1 MSGVKDRAL
10 EFTLPFPSVLPAPAE
25 SAAPSPSASPA
36 PSPSASPAPSPSA
49 SASVAPS
56 PTPALPAEEEM
67 RQETAAPVQVVQ
79 IDSLTAFGLGCASML
94 LVLLLAAGATALVRR
109 LRRSRMCGRTVELE
123 PPAPTPVPRG
133 AWTLCV
139 GRVHEQGAR
148 KYQQDSFALSAEST
162 WQERGL
168 LAVVADGMGG
178 LSDGDLV
185 SQTAAAAMQ
194 EAFLTVQ
201 GTPEQ
206 VLLQCLARANAAVN
220 RLLGPEGLGRSGTTL
235 LAGLIREGRL
245 SLLSV
250 GDSRAALL
258 RDGALLPLNREHVYR
273 EELALDAVNG
283 AGSVQAAWTHP
294 QAGGLTSYLGMGRL
308 RYIDLPAQPLEL
320 RAGDRLL
327 LMSDGVYNALTPEEI
342 RAALALP
349 AEAAADALRSAIQ
362 EKNYPTQDNY
372 TAILLEMRPAAE
384 AGA

>member
-36 PSPSASPAPSPSA
+36 PSPSVSPAPSPAA
-49 SASVAPS
+49 SPSVAPS

-109 LRRSRMCGRTVELE
+109 LRRSRRARMCGRTVELE

-148 KYQQDSFALSAEST
+148 KCQQDRFALSAEST

-283 AGSVQAAWTHP
+283 ALKELMEDGTIQSIIDKYIPADAGS
-294 QAGGLTSYLGMGRL
+294 
-308 RYIDLPAQPLEL
+308 
-320 RAGDRLL
+320 
-327 LMSDGVYNALTPEEI
+327 
-342 RAALALP
+342 
-349 AEAAADALRSAIQ
+349 AEA
-362 EKNYPTQDNY
+362 E
-372 TAILLEMRPAAE
+372 
-384 AGA
+384 